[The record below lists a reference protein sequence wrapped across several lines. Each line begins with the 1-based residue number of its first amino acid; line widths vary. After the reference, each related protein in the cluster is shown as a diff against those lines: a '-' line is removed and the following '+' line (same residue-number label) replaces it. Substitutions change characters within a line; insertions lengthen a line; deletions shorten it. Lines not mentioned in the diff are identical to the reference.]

1 MNSSKRLWLIIGP
14 VITAFIILLLLL
26 LSPINFAHNSAETE
40 RRAAVSL
47 APQVFKGRQI
57 KKQALAGKYVP
68 FFGSSELS
76 RMDPLHPSVLA
87 QKYHRNYRPFLLG
100 AAGTQ
105 SLTQYYSMQTIDTQ
119 MKNKKAVF
127 IISPQ
132 WFVPQGARPD
142 AFGFYYSKLQTVG
155 WLQQI
160 QNTKMNRYAAQRLLE
175 MPSGH
180 SDHAI
185 AQMLRKVAKGKPLSN
200 YNRLQLSVSAL
211 ILSHED
217 QLFSDYRLGHNLSK
231 IDKGVKQLP
240 DSQSYAALD
249 KTATTLGKENTT
261 NNSLGI
267 KNSFY
272 SNRLRGHV
280 AELKG
285 EQAKFDY
292 RKSPEYS
299 DFELVL
305 NQFAQTHTD
314 VLFILPPINERWAK
328 YTGLNREMIDQ
339 TNNKIKQ
346 QLSSQGFNNV
356 LDLSQDGG
364 QPYFMEDTIHLGWRG
379 WVAVDKGVRP
389 FMANKQAKPQY
400 HINTRYYSKDW
411 QQLDPTTQNLTSFK

>member
-14 VITAFIILLLLL
+14 VITAFILLLLLL
-26 LSPINFAHNSAETE
+26 LSPINFAHNSAATE

-57 KKQALAGKYVP
+57 KEQALAGKYVP

-105 SLTQYYSMQTIDTQ
+105 SLTLYYSMQTIDTQ

-127 IISPQ
+127 VVSPQ

-142 AFGFYYSKLQTVG
+142 AFGFYYSKLQTVD
-155 WLQQI
+155 WLQSI
-160 QNTKMNRYAAQRLLE
+160 QNTAMNRYAAKRLLE

-185 AQMLRKVAKGKPLSN
+185 AQMLHKVAKGKALSN
-200 YNRLQLSVSAL
+200 YNRLQLSINAL
-211 ILSHED
+211 ILTHED

-240 DSQSYAALD
+240 DSQSYQALT
-249 KTATTLGKENTT
+249 KTATKLGRENTT
-261 NNSLGI
+261 NNNLGI

-272 SNRLRGHV
+272 NSRLRGHV
-280 AELKG
+280 KALKG
-285 EQAKFDY
+285 EQSNFDY
-292 RKSPEYS
+292 RQSPEYS

-305 NQFAQTHTD
+305 NQFAKTHTD

-328 YTGLNREMIDQ
+328 DTGLNRTMVDE

-346 QLSSQGFNNV
+346 QLASQGFNNV
-356 LDLSQDGG
+356 LDLSHDGG
-364 QPYFMEDTIHLGWRG
+364 QPYFMEDTIHLGWNG

-389 FMANKQAKPQY
+389 FMAAKHQKVNY
-400 HINTRYYSKDW
+400 HINTRYYSTDW
-411 QQLDPTTQNLTSFK
+411 QQLDPTAQNLATFK